1 VSFEAFLAACASR
14 VGCFR
19 AGSVI
24 IQVGSGN
31 SAWGARLAA
40 LGLAVLDSDVDA
52 ALLARL
58 RQAGSSCLDFAA
70 LDATRLALRP
80 CCVDVVLDKGTVD
93 ALASAPDGPRRIAAV
108 ARAALGVL
116 RPGGVLLVVSARPL
130 ERLAAMRAACDDE
143 RTAAALAAAEVL
155 ELNATG
161 AGVLLVVRTL

>member
-1 VSFEAFLAACASR
+1 MSFDAFLAACASR
-14 VGCFR
+14 VGPFR
-19 AGSVI
+19 AGSVVLH
-24 IQVGSGN
+24 VGSGT

-58 RQAGSSCLDFAA
+58 RQAGNGSSCLDFAA

-80 CCVDVVLDKGTVD
+80 RSVDFVLDKGTVD

-108 ARAALGVL
+108 AAAALHVL
-116 RPGGVLLVVSARPL
+116 RPGGALLVVSARPG

-143 RTAAALAAAEVL
+143 RLAAAEVV
-155 ELNATG
+155 ELNAAG
-161 AGVLLVVRTL
+161 AGVMVVRTPL